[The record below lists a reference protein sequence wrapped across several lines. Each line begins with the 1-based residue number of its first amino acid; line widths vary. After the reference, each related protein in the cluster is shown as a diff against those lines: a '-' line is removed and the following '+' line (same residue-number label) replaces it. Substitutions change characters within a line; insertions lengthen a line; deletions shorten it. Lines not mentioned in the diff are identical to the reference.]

1 LRHPLNRHGA
11 ASPAVPV
18 ESKESI
24 MKTRSAAA
32 IAVAVIGA
40 LGTGLAQA
48 HTDVQWSVS
57 IGLPFL
63 PIYAQPAPVYVQ
75 PAPVYAQPVPVY
87 VQPAPVYVQ
96 AAPVIVSGP
105 AVVYGR
111 PLVVYRRAPPVY
123 EYRHPARWDRDGD
136 GIANR
141 YDRHPGNPW
150 RP

>member
-1 LRHPLNRHGA
+1 LNRQGA
-11 ASPAVPV
+11 ACPAVPV

-32 IAVAVIGA
+32 AAFVVIGA
-40 LGTGLAQA
+40 LSAGLAQA

-75 PAPVYAQPVPVY
+75 PAPVYVQPAPVY
-87 VQPAPVYVQ
+87 VQPAPVYVRP
-96 AAPVIVSGP
+96 AP
-105 AVVYGR
+105 VVYGR
-111 PLVVYRRAPPVY
+111 PVVVYGRALPFYGYGRPT
-123 EYRHPARWDRDGD
+123 RWDHDGD

-141 YDRHPGNPW
+141 YDRHPANPW